1 MLDNLCYITIPV
13 FVASMSYI
21 VYRIARDYLNATKT
35 E

>member
-1 MLDNLCYITIPV
+1 MLDIIFGISIPV

-21 VYRIARDYLNATKT
+21 VYRIATDYLNATKT